1 MSKVIIYTKTHC
13 PYCEKAKA
21 LLQIKKV
28 AFEEI
33 NVDNDPKQRD
43 IMASLSQRK
52 TVPQIFINDRP
63 IGGFD
68 DMKKLDDLGQL
79 DPLLQTSA

>member
-1 MSKVIIYTKTHC
+1 M
-13 PYCEKAKA
+13 
-21 LLQIKKV
+21 
-28 AFEEI
+28 
-33 NVDNDPKQRD
+33 DNDPKQRD